1 MEDID
6 SLNPAESRI
15 RPAIAAAATPARREP
30 LSSLVA
36 RFLLLALLGAGYPI
50 AVALMYRWLGN

>member
-1 MEDID
+1 MEDTD
-6 SLNPAESRI
+6 SLPDAGSPKRAPL
-15 RPAIAAAATPARREP
+15 RAGATPAVREP